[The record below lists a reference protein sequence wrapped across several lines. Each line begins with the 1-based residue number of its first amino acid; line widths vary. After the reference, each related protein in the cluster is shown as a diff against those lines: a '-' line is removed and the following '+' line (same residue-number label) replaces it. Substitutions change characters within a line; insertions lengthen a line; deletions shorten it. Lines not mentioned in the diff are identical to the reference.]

1 MAPSRPSSGPEAP
14 KLPASADFNALYNRI
29 SLASAKQATFLTSMR
44 AKYPSLARS
53 ASPKTPSTAAPAPA
67 ATNGGTF
74 SSLGRPE
81 PEPTAAVAAAAPVAP
96 SRTPRDDADLRF
108 ENPNTGLGYAAP
120 KSEQAA
126 SAATRDLSRR
136 LLGNKRGRAEDPKAA
151 AAAALA
157 KRRLQD
163 EESEEEEGRSGVGRS
178 KKRRVRR
185 ESLEPAGPEPPAAA
199 AASAPVVEVT
209 VDKAD
214 VEMRE
219 GDEAPAEVSL
229 PDDVQ
234 GMKRDGAE
242 REDASGSVEDVA
254 VPADPAEPG
263 SRPNLGE
270 TSKKRRKKN
279 RNKKNKAAA
288 AAAAAGASERED
300 E

>member
-1 MAPSRPSSGPEAP
+1 MAPSRPSSGPDAP

-53 ASPKTPSTAAPAPA
+53 TSAKTPSTAAAAPA

-81 PEPTAAVAAAAPVAP
+81 PEPTAAAAAAPAAP
-96 SRTPRDDADLRF
+96 SKTPRDDADLRF

-136 LLGNKRGRAEDPKAA
+136 LLGNKRGRAEDPKTA

-178 KKRRVRR
+178 KKRKVRR
-185 ESLEPAGPEPPAAA
+185 ESPEPAGPEPTAAAA

-209 VDKAD
+209 AEKAD
-214 VEMRE
+214 VEMHE
-219 GDEAPAEVSL
+219 GDDAPAEVSL

-234 GMKRDGAE
+234 GTTRAGAE
-242 REDASGSVEDVA
+242 RQDASGSVENVA
-254 VPADPAEPG
+254 VPADPAESG
-263 SRPNLGE
+263 SRPDMGE

>member
-53 ASPKTPSTAAPAPA
+53 TSAKTPSTVAAAPV

-81 PEPTAAVAAAAPVAP
+81 PEPTAAAAAAPAAP

-108 ENPNTGLGYAAP
+108 ENPNMGLGYAAP

-136 LLGNKRGRAEDPKAA
+136 LLGNKRGRAEDPQAA

-185 ESLEPAGPEPPAAA
+185 ESPEPAGPEPPAAA

-214 VEMRE
+214 VEMHQ

-234 GMKRDGAE
+234 GTKRAGAE

-254 VPADPAEPG
+254 VPADPAESG
-263 SRPNLGE
+263 SRPDMGE

>member
-53 ASPKTPSTAAPAPA
+53 TSAKTPSTAAAASA

-74 SSLGRPE
+74 SSFGRPE
-81 PEPTAAVAAAAPVAP
+81 PEPTAAAAAAPAAP

-136 LLGNKRGRAEDPKAA
+136 LLGNKRGRAEDPKTA

-185 ESLEPAGPEPPAAA
+185 ESPEPAGPEPPAA
-199 AASAPVVEVT
+199 SAPVVEVT
-209 VDKAD
+209 AGKAD
-214 VEMRE
+214 VEMYE
-219 GDEAPAEVSL
+219 GDDAAAEVSL

-234 GMKRDGAE
+234 GTTRAGAE

-254 VPADPAEPG
+254 VPADPSESG
-263 SRPNLGE
+263 SRPDMGE